1 MFGFKHRRSTDSR
14 ASSHSTPVSASVAI
28 SSSTNGASSTGDS
41 SSHLSRSH
49 DSKREDVHNFCKRV
63 FDDLPATPQRLVEI
77 SRAQQADKLLQRV
90 VQQTLSGWKEGAK
103 HPDMLDYFAA
113 RGEISVLY
121 LTSGTLLMYGRR
133 IIIPPSLR
141 EEMLNRLHDDGH
153 FGLNKCR
160 QRAAESVW
168 WPKIS
173 IDLKRHVEHCAF
185 CQVHAP
191 SQHAEPLVT
200 TPTPSRPW
208 THIAADIFHFNNSN
222 WLVTVDLFSRKC
234 VNRLRRAVVTF
245 GGRCAQAEGEVSALG
260 RRIQLLEEDLERSEE
275 RLAIAT
281 TKLAE
286 ASHSAD
292 ESERLS
298 QQMFEMTTF
307 ARQAQSDQP
316 GC

>member
-1 MFGFKHRRSTDSR
+1 MFRSLARDEAPGCYMIDGAVCYLTLCSR
-14 ASSHSTPVSASVAI
+14 DYSKRLAFSYLENIAQEFQAQYSRQVHTVSRPYSFIEFDADERIRDRLI
-28 SSSTNGASSTGDS
+28 SGMSDRE
-41 SSHLSRSH
+41 LSRKIQLKSLEEEV
-49 DSKREDVHNFCKRV
+49 SMNTVITMMRNVEIEDVHNFCKRV

-77 SRAQQADKLLQRV
+77 SRAQQADELLQRV

-208 THIAADIFHFNNSN
+208 THIAADIFHFNNSS
-222 WLVTVDLFSRKC
+222 WLVTVDLFSR
-234 VNRLRRAVVTF
+234 
-245 GGRCAQAEGEVSALG
+245 SAL
-260 RRIQLLEEDLERSEE
+260 RESRM
-275 RLAIAT
+275 
-281 TKLAE
+281 E
-286 ASHSAD
+286 AGMHC
-292 ESERLS
+292 LS
-298 QQMFEMTTF
+298 RKF
-307 ARQAQSDQP
+307 
-316 GC
+316 

>member
-1 MFGFKHRRSTDSR
+1 MSDRE
-14 ASSHSTPVSASVAI
+14 
-28 SSSTNGASSTGDS
+28 
-41 SSHLSRSH
+41 LSRKIQLKSLEEEV
-49 DSKREDVHNFCKRV
+49 SMNTVITMMRNVEIEDVHNFCKRV

-77 SRAQQADKLLQRV
+77 SRAQQADELLQRV

-173 IDLKRHVEHCAF
+173 IDLKRHIEHCAF

-222 WLVTVDLFSRKC
+222 WLVTVDLFSRSRHSTEPGNGQHQC
-234 VNRLRRAVVTF
+234 HLRW
-245 GGRCAQAEGEVSALG
+245 C
-260 RRIQLLEEDLERSEE
+260 RRHPWQ
-275 RLAIAT
+275 
-281 TKLAE
+281 
-286 ASHSAD
+286 HH
-292 ESERLS
+292 
-298 QQMFEMTTF
+298 
-307 ARQAQSDQP
+307 ARW
-316 GC
+316 